1 MTRLFL
7 TIVGLIVLSIATGGQ
22 AADPLL
28 ARVKQE
34 RGAYLK
40 TLQELVSIE
49 SGSRDIEG
57 LNRIS
62 EVIANRL
69 RTLGGEVEFVA
80 PGSDA
85 RFDDTPGRIGRM
97 VLARF
102 KGTGTRRI
110 LLLAHMDTVYE
121 KGMGAKQPFRI
132 DGDRAYGLGIAD
144 NKHGVALVLHTVA
157 MLQAMKSRPY
167 GLLTVLITGDEEISA
182 PGSRGVLTRL
192 GREHDVAQLRMG
204 VAPAARARSI

>member
-7 TIVGLIVLSIATGGQ
+7 TIVCLIVLSIATGGQ

-34 RGAYLK
+34 RAAYLK

-49 SGSRDIEG
+49 SGSRDIDG

-85 RFDDTPGRIGRM
+85 RFDDTPARIGRM
-97 VLARF
+97 VLGPRGCF
-102 KGTGTRRI
+102 PTRI
-110 LLLAHMDTVYE
+110 FLGL
-121 KGMGAKQPFRI
+121 QPH
-132 DGDRAYGLGIAD
+132 DDDRGP
-144 NKHGVALVLHTVA
+144 V
-157 MLQAMKSRPY
+157 R
-167 GLLTVLITGDEEISA
+167 
-182 PGSRGVLTRL
+182 RR
-192 GREHDVAQLRMG
+192 
-204 VAPAARARSI
+204 